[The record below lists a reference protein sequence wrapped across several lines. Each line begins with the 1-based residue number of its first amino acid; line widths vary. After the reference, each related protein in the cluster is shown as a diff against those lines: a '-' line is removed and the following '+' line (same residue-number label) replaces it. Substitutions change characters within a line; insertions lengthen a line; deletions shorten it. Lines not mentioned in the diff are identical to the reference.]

1 MPSPTEI
8 LKKELEEELKLSSED
23 LRSHAWYHGPLSRQE
38 AEGLL
43 QKDGDFLIRDSL
55 SSPGDYVLSCV
66 SSKMVL
72 HFKIIAVSLRP
83 RRGIARTLYQLEQ
96 DQFDNIP
103 ALVRSYV
110 GDKRA
115 VSESSMAV
123 IENPVNRNLPLS
135 LPRERQEAQKANKE
149 NRRSLQVTDNSLLRT
164 KDRFGSQPGNLDIL
178 KEIPLQSAQSD
189 SNLLSAITAE
199 TSGSPEDTSTIP
211 LSPIFRTGSDPV
223 LRSKLQSTQP
233 LDCDGNNAL
242 RGSDSQLHSKAPPKP
257 IRAPSLLLPDPP
269 DGMDTYCE
277 LVPRVPETSRRYVDT
292 LKVEERWKN
301 RARATETTF
310 GFLDSDKSPDV
321 IQSGKGHFEL
331 DNSKSPKPL
340 YAEVAKA
347 KLVHREVDKS
357 RTVISESNKHKQVH
371 SPEERPKVEHSR
383 AEHLSQPHHKPRL
396 SKMDHVILEN
406 AECEDGFI
414 RPQIQTVTSFNPK
427 TFQSILLPPEN
438 KPLEPHALRKLKE
451 IVSQRDCRESALHI
465 LREDCQEIRIWGV
478 TKEQQ
483 RSMGMKSGLE
493 LLTLPYGQQLRRDLL
508 ERHHLLSLGVAVDIL
523 GCTGA
528 VTERAHTLHR
538 IIHLAIELKDFAGDL
553 FGFSAVMKAL
563 TLPQVA
569 RLELTWQALR
579 QTHTDSAI
587 AFHKQLKPALREMEE
602 CMSLP
607 SPTNIVV
614 PYILPVLKALE
625 GEDDWGGPVEESC
638 GRLLRVL
645 QAARTYA
652 ANEETYHNNAEN
664 KLTGFVPQP
673 ELREAFQT
681 EFSLRMF
688 WGTKGATVE
697 QSERYKKFHQ
707 ILNVLSQ
714 KLEPETQRSRL
725 ASSIYGTAY

>member
-1 MPSPTEI
+1 MPSPTEM

-38 AEGLL
+38 AEKLL

-66 SSKMVL
+66 TSNMVL
-72 HFKIIAVSLRP
+72 HFKIIAINLRP
-83 RRGIARTLYQLEQ
+83 RRGVSRTLYQLEQ

-110 GDKRA
+110 GDKKA
-115 VSESSMAV
+115 VSETSGAV
-123 IENPVNRNLPLS
+123 IENPVNRTVPLS
-135 LPRERQEAQKANKE
+135 VVRERHESQKANKE
-149 NRRSLQVTDNSLLRT
+149 NRRSLHVTDNSLLRT
-164 KDRFGSQPGNLDIL
+164 KDRFGSHPGNLDIL

-189 SNLLSAITAE
+189 SNLLSAATAE
-199 TSGSPEDTSTIP
+199 TLVFPEDTSTVP

-223 LRSKLQSTQP
+223 LRAKLQPVQP

-242 RGSDSQLHSKAPPKP
+242 RGSDGQLHSKAPPKP

-269 DGMDTYCE
+269 NGMDTYCE
-277 LVPRVPETSRRYVDT
+277 LVPRVPEASRRYVDT
-292 LKVEERWKN
+292 IKVEERWKN

-310 GFLDSDKSPDV
+310 GFLDSEKSPDV
-321 IQSGKGHFEL
+321 IQSAKSNFEL
-331 DNSKSPKPL
+331 DNSKNYKLVYS
-340 YAEVAKA
+340 EVAKT
-347 KLVHREVDKS
+347 KMVQREMDKT
-357 RTVISESNKHKQVH
+357 RTVYSDSNKYKQIH
-371 SPEERPKVEHSR
+371 SPEERTNVEHSG
-383 AEHLSQPHHKPRL
+383 AERLSQLHHKPKL
-396 SKMDHVILEN
+396 SRMDHVVSEN
-406 AECEDGFI
+406 VEDEDGFI
-414 RPQIQTVTSFNPK
+414 RPQIQTITSFQPK
-427 TFQSILLPPEN
+427 TFQSILLSPEN
-438 KPLEPHALRKLKE
+438 KPLEPNALRKLKE
-451 IVSQRDCRESALHI
+451 IVSQRDCKESALHI
-465 LREDCQEIRIWGV
+465 LREDCQEIRICGM

-483 RSMGMKSGLE
+483 RIMGVKSGLE
-493 LLTLPYGQQLRRDLL
+493 LITLPYGQQLRRDLL

-528 VTERAHTLHR
+528 VTERARTLHR

-569 RLELTWQALR
+569 RLEQTWQALR

-602 CMSLP
+602 CLSVP
-607 SPTNIVV
+607 SSTNIVV

-625 GEDDWGGPVEESC
+625 GEDDWGGPVEDSC

-652 ANEETYHNNAEN
+652 ANEETYRNNAEN
-664 KLTGFVPQP
+664 KLSGFVPQP

-688 WGTKGATVE
+688 WGSKGATVE
-697 QSERYKKFHQ
+697 QSERYKKFDQ

-725 ASSIYGTAY
+725 VSSVYGSAY